1 MSLPVIFKKEKETMQ
16 NPLGASTKTGL
27 VSTKEISCSVSI

>member
-16 NPLGASTKTGL
+16 NPSL
-27 VSTKEISCSVSI
+27 VSTKEISSTVSI